1 MSRAPVRLRLISLLA
16 AVLWAAPL
24 GAASRFDPA
33 LRFRTLATEHF
44 VIYFHRGEE
53 RIATRL
59 AAIAEETY
67 RTLQAPLGA
76 PLQKRTHVVLV
87 DQGDLANGWA
97 YPLPYNTIMVT
108 ASWPPGSEFIGHTDD
123 WLRLVFTHEFVH
135 IVHLDRSGGWAKVV
149 RRLFGRTPLAFPNLL
164 LPLWQIEGLATY
176 EESVVTGTGRLA
188 AGDFR
193 SIEREAARARALEP
207 IDRVNGGLTS
217 WPNGLAPYAYGLGF
231 HEYLAATYGAETLAA
246 LADRTARSLPFLGA
260 HAFGRVYGKSLGT
273 LWDEYQDGLIASS
286 AAAPSSSP
294 EPARVTR
301 HGFTVVGPRFLPALS
316 GVEGPSP
323 CASCPVEIVYSVRTP
338 HGFPALNA
346 VHLDGSGSR
355 QIATRYLGSTIGV
368 GVDVLVFD
376 QQELHRTV
384 GLYSDLYALD
394 RSSGSVRRLTSG
406 ARLLDPDLSPD
417 GTTIVAVREGLGKRD
432 LVTVRLKPDTTT
444 VKETK
449 TDVETLI
456 SEPDTQFNAPRW
468 SPDGRSI
475 AVERH
480 RLDGTSEVVIVVAAS
495 GAVRVIASDPAIRF
509 VTPAWRP
516 DGQALVAA
524 AARHGEP
531 FNLYELDVVP
541 SSAGA
546 RQLTATT
553 GGATWPDVSPDGSTI
568 VYVGYTIDGFDLF
581 TIPYPTLN
589 VGPTFRSDA
598 AANDDA
604 RAKARAYIGD
614 TSTNSDGQSMLRSYT
629 PLPTLAPTSWEP
641 LIETGGDQLRI
652 GGAISG
658 VDVLGY
664 HAYAASAT
672 WLVDRPAIAAP
683 VTRARPDWE
692 VAYAYDRWQPTL
704 FLSASKD
711 TSFARVDDAGGIV
724 SVVSHQLEAGILVP
738 FRRVRISH
746 QALAAVVRTVDDYGF
761 PDASVALNRTAA
773 RAGWATSSARF
784 YGFSVSPEHG
794 VTGGATA
801 EIMPEALG
809 ANAAASALT
818 GDFRAYLPGAR
829 QHHVAALR
837 VAGGV
842 ATGEPTIRR
851 TFVLGGSASNPSVL
865 DFDSDAFS
873 LLRGFEANAF
883 AGSRIAVMNAEYRWP
898 LARPERGFRT
908 WPVFLHTVHA
918 ALFADAG
925 HTWSRQF
932 RAQDVK
938 ASAGAELSA
947 DLVVGYSL
955 RMTLTAGGA
964 WGRDGARGG
973 NDAAT
978 AYVRIGRAF

>member
-1 MSRAPVRLRLISLLA
+1 V
-16 AVLWAAPL
+16 
-24 GAASRFDPA
+24 
-33 LRFRTLATEHF
+33 TL
-44 VIYFHRGEE
+44 V
-53 RIATRL
+53 
-59 AAIAEETY
+59 
-67 RTLQAPLGA
+67 
-76 PLQKRTHVVLV
+76 
-87 DQGDLANGWA
+87 
-97 YPLPYNTIMVT
+97 
-108 ASWPPGSEFIGHTDD
+108 
-123 WLRLVFTHEFVH
+123 
-135 IVHLDRSGGWAKVV
+135 
-149 RRLFGRTPLAFPNLL
+149 
-164 LPLWQIEGLATY
+164 
-176 EESVVTGTGRLA
+176 
-188 AGDFR
+188 
-193 SIEREAARARALEP
+193 
-207 IDRVNGGLTS
+207 
-217 WPNGLAPYAYGLGF
+217 
-231 HEYLAATYGAETLAA
+231 
-246 LADRTARSLPFLGA
+246 
-260 HAFGRVYGKSLGT
+260 
-273 LWDEYQDGLIASS
+273 
-286 AAAPSSSP
+286 
-294 EPARVTR
+294 
-301 HGFTVVGPRFLPALS
+301 
-316 GVEGPSP
+316 
-323 CASCPVEIVYSVRTP
+323 
-338 HGFPALNA
+338 
-346 VHLDGSGSR
+346 
-355 QIATRYLGSTIGV
+355 
-368 GVDVLVFD
+368 
-376 QQELHRTV
+376 
-384 GLYSDLYALD
+384 
-394 RSSGSVRRLTSG
+394 
-406 ARLLDPDLSPD
+406 
-417 GTTIVAVREGLGKRD
+417 
-432 LVTVRLKPDTTT
+432 
-444 VKETK
+444 
-449 TDVETLI
+449 

-480 RLDGTSEVVIVVAAS
+480 RLRGASEVVIIDAAS
-495 GAVRVIASDPAIRF
+495 GAVRVVASDPAIRF

-531 FNLYELDVVP
+531 FNLYELSVAP

-581 TIPYPTLN
+581 TIPYPMGN
-589 VGPTFRSDA
+589 AGPNSSAGGTTGD
-598 AANDDA
+598 NA
-604 RAKARAYIGD
+604 RAEPLASIAGASI
-614 TSTNSDGQSMLRSYT
+614 NSDVQSMLRSYN

-641 LIETGGDQLRI
+641 LIETGNDQLRI
-652 GGAISG
+652 GGATRG

-672 WLVDRPAIAAP
+672 WLVDRPATALP
-683 VTRARPDWE
+683 MTRVRPDWE
-692 VAYAYDRWQPTL
+692 VAYAYDRWQPAL

-724 SVVSHQLEAGILVP
+724 GVVSNQLEAGILLP

-761 PDASVALNRTAA
+761 PDASVTLNRTAA

-801 EIMPEALG
+801 EIMPRALG

-851 TFVLGGSASNPSVL
+851 TFVLGGSAPNLSVL

-883 AGSRIAVMNAEYRWP
+883 AGRRIALMNAEYRWP

-908 WPVFLHTVHA
+908 WPMFLHTVHA

-925 HTWSRQF
+925 HTWSRRF

-964 WGRDGARGG
+964 WGRDGARGVH
-973 NDAAT
+973 DAAT
-978 AYVRIGRAF
+978 VYVRVGRSF